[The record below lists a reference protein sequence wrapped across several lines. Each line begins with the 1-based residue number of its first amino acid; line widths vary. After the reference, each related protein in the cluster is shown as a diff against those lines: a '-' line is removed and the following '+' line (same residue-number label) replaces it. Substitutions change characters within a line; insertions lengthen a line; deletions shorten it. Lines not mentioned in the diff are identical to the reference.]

1 MELRR
6 SVITGGTCA
15 RAAVMADRPALGPIR
30 CLATR
35 APEGHPSHPLGCH
48 RPRISDRIVFDKLLQ
63 LLRFGCSYQA
73 ISDTTCSATTIRN
86 RRDEWIR
93 LGVFTRLKQIAL
105 ESYDRIVG
113 LVLDQIAVDGS
124 ITKAPGGGE
133 VAGRSP
139 VDRGKQ
145 GLKRS
150 GMTDGYGIP
159 LGRVLAGA
167 NRHDSP
173 LLAPTP
179 DLLVDLGPLPDGITV
194 HLDAGYD
201 SDRTRTELAARNL
214 HGRIAHKG
222 EKAPIQGQSA
232 VACRTHPRLAER
244 LPPRCLLLRA
254 PLDRRQRLLRPRG
267 HDHHRP
273 QPHPPSLDH
282 PPLGHPPPALPV
294 TDHQFTRARAFR
306 PRRRSHRWGRRP
318 AAGPGGG
325 HPALPRPGHRRQRRP
340 RG

>member
-1 MELRR
+1 M
-6 SVITGGTCA
+6 
-15 RAAVMADRPALGPIR
+15 PALPSW
-30 CLATR
+30 LTEPLWDQFA
-35 APEGHPSHPLGCH
+35 ALLPERPEYHPDHPLGCH
-48 RPRISDRIVFDKLLQ
+48 RRRISDRIVFDKMLQ

-73 ISDTTCSATTIRN
+73 IADTTCSATTIRN
-86 RRDEWIR
+86 RRDEWIQ

-173 LLAPTP
+173 LLAPTL
-179 DLLVDLGPLPDGITV
+179 DRLDDLGPLPDDITV

-201 SDRTRTELAARNL
+201 SDKTRAVLDDRGF

-222 EKAPIQGQSA
+222 EKAPIQASRRWH
-232 VACRTHPRLAER
+232 VERTHAWQNAFHRLARCYER
-244 LPPRCLLLRA
+244 RA
-254 PLDRRQRLLRPRG
+254 TVVDAFFDLADAVITVRSLIRQ
-267 HDHHRP
+267 
-273 QPHPPSLDH
+273 
-282 PPLGHPPPALPV
+282 AWA
-294 TDHQFTRARAFR
+294 T
-306 PRRRSHRWGRRP
+306 HRWDERPNRRP
-318 AAGPGGG
+318 
-325 HPALPRPGHRRQRRP
+325 
-340 RG
+340 

>member
-1 MELRR
+1 MLP
-6 SVITGGTCA
+6 SWLTDPLWDQF
-15 RAAVMADRPALGPIR
+15 AALLPERP
-30 CLATR
+30 TVD
-35 APEGHPSHPLGCH
+35 PSHPLGCH

-73 ISDTTCSATTIRN
+73 IADTTCSATAIRN

-93 LGVFTRLKQIAL
+93 HGLFARLKQIAL

-159 LGRVLAGA
+159 LGWVLAGA

-173 LLAPTP
+173 LLAPTL
-179 DLLVDLGPLPDGITV
+179 DLLQDLGPLPDDITV

-201 SDRTRTELAARNL
+201 SDKTRTELAARNL
-214 HGRIAHKG
+214 RGRIAHKG
-222 EKAPIQGQSA
+222 EKAPIQASRRWH
-232 VACRTHPRLAER
+232 VERTHAWQNAFHRLARCFER
-244 LPPRCLLLRA
+244 RA
-254 PLDRRQRLLRPRG
+254 TVIEAFFDLTDTIITVRSLIRR
-267 HDHHRP
+267 
-273 QPHPPSLDH
+273 
-282 PPLGHPPPALPV
+282 AW
-294 TDHQFTRARAFR
+294 TT
-306 PRRRSHRWGRRP
+306 HRWDDRPKRRP
-318 AAGPGGG
+318 
-325 HPALPRPGHRRQRRP
+325 
-340 RG
+340 